1 MFMKIRDFARRE
13 EGLSEAATA
22 IFVLPIIV
30 GLLFLLVE
38 TGFNI
43 RTRSSIDALLQDTV
57 RSAALD
63 GGYNNV
69 RATTLPQTYTRMA
82 NPNSGW
88 SAVGTERLRAACNNG
103 TIRSVGGNCNNVR
116 VTCTPAVAPTP
127 GVEVSCSLSGNGISY
142 LTVSPLSTNPLFS
155 FGFAGLFTT
164 PIDPTFVARA
174 AIGQNG

>member
-1 MFMKIRDFARRE
+1 MFAKIRHLLRRE
-13 EGLSEAATA
+13 DGMSEAATA

-43 RTRSSIDALLQDTV
+43 RTRSSVDALLQDTV

-69 RATTLPQTYTRMA
+69 RATTLPSTYTRMA
-82 NPNSGW
+82 NPASGW
-88 SAVGTERLRAACNNG
+88 AAVGTERLHAACANG
-103 TIRSVGGNCNNVR
+103 TIRSVGGNCRSVR
-116 VTCTPAVAPTP
+116 VQCTPAVAPTP
-127 GVEVSCSLSGNGISY
+127 GVEVRCWLTGNGISY
-142 LTVSPLSTNPLFS
+142 QTVSPLSTNPLFS